1 MKLKLH
7 GALLCLP
14 LSLTFLFT
22 FNACKKDANPQ
33 EPQEPQ
39 ITITP
44 LVRPKGSPIGMAVS
58 KEIGTS
64 GGTVEWPGGHI
75 RIHIPEGALTS
86 NTAITIERL
95 NNTNIAGMGYAYA
108 LKPHGPI
115 FAKPVTITMS
125 WADMADSVGL
135 LQTLGLSYQM
145 DDGVWKFVGADA
157 VNTEAQTV
165 SFKSTHFSDWSL
177 MNRIS
182 LSPYQA
188 DLETGEKKT
197 IQAMIFTEADWDNLF
212 IPLVNNPNGPYN
224 EPGYPVGNPAPLPS
238 KFIKSWELTGPGRLN
253 KSNKQSVEYQA
264 PASVNGTATAN
275 ISLELNAP
283 VPGKFLLTSA
293 MNIMGD
299 GWAELSINN
308 SAPVRFPV
316 TPVVKTGSRYILSNP
331 EDEGGGHFLLT
342 WNGELGSHPFDLA
355 ADGTRFHFLTATTG
369 YSAFYIPGRDMPP
382 QPSEG
387 NVTVTKLGNGRAEGS
402 FTINNVGVGTQFKP
416 EATAHGRF
424 NAKLFIP

>member
-7 GALLCLP
+7 RVFLCLP
-14 LSLTFLFT
+14 LSLALLFT
-22 FNACKKDANPQ
+22 FNACKKDTNPQ

-44 LVRPKGSPIGMAVS
+44 LVRPRGSSTGMAIS
-58 KEIGTS
+58 KEIGSS

-86 NTAITIERL
+86 NTEITIERL
-95 NNTNIAGMGYAYA
+95 TNTNIAGMGYAYR
-108 LKPHGPI
+108 LKPHGQI
-115 FAKPVTITMS
+115 FAKPATITMS
-125 WADMADSVGL
+125 WGPRADSVGL

-238 KFIKSWELTGPGRLN
+238 KFIKSWELTGPGNLN

-275 ISLELNAP
+275 VSLELNAP
-283 VPGKFLLTSA
+283 VPGKFLLTSTL
-293 MNIMGD
+293 NIMGD
-299 GWAELSINN
+299 GWIELSINN
-308 SAPVRFPV
+308 NTPVRFPAS
-316 TPVVKTGSRYILSNP
+316 PVVKTGSRYILANP
-331 EDEGGGHFLLT
+331 EDEGGGYFLLT
-342 WNGELGSHPFDLA
+342 WNGELGSHPYDLSNN
-355 ADGTRFHFLTATTG
+355 GTSFHFLP
-369 YSAFYIPGRDMPP
+369 PGTSYVSKYLPDPDLP
-382 QPSEG
+382 LEASGG
-387 NVTVTKLGNGRAEGS
+387 NVVVTRLGNGRAEGN
-402 FTINNVGVGTQFKP
+402 FTVTKVGVGSQLRP
-416 EATAHGRF
+416 EATAQGRF
-424 NAKLFIP
+424 SAKLFTP